1 LNLHRVN
8 EVRQIEI
15 HTAVPPVPECRA
27 FEVEM
32 VVEKLKKKT
41 CKSPCI
47 DQILA
52 QLNNTVVPKLC
63 FADPKG
69 TMTSS

>member
-8 EVRQIEI
+8 EVRQTEI

-32 VVEKLKKKT
+32 VVEKLKKHANHHVLIK
-41 CKSPCI
+41 
-47 DQILA
+47 
-52 QLNNTVVPKLC
+52 
-63 FADPKG
+63 F
-69 TMTSS
+69 